1 MQMISF
7 HINGE
12 PAPQG
17 SKTAK
22 CINGKAIMW
31 ESSSKVKL
39 WRQLVDFQT
48 KIAIHNNKWQTLDQA
63 LSVEL
68 TFWLPKPKSV
78 TRFIPSVKPDLDKL
92 IRSTCDG
99 LKTGGLFTDDA
110 LIVEITARKFY
121 ATGSN
126 AQGCLVGV
134 KIV

>member
-1 MQMISF
+1 MIKF
-7 HINGE
+7 YINGE

-48 KIAIHNNKWQTLDQA
+48 KVAMHNNRWQMLDQP

-68 TFWLPKPKSV
+68 AFWLPKPKSV
-78 TRFIPSVKPDLDKL
+78 TRFVPSVKPDLDKL

-99 LKTGGLFTDDA
+99 LKTGGLYTDDA
-110 LIVEITARKFY
+110 LIVEITARKYY
-121 ATGSN
+121 ATESQK
-126 AQGCLVGV
+126 AGCSVGV

>member
-1 MQMISF
+1 MINF
-7 HINGE
+7 YINGE

-48 KIAIHNNKWQTLDQA
+48 KVAMHNNRWQMLDQP
-63 LSVEL
+63 LSIEL
-68 TFWLPKPKSV
+68 AFWLPKPKSV
-78 TRFIPSVKPDLDKL
+78 TRFVPSVKPDLDKL

-99 LKTGGLFTDDA
+99 LKTGGLYTDDA
-110 LIVEITARKFY
+110 LIVEITARKYY
-121 ATGSN
+121 ATES
-126 AQGCLVGV
+126 QKTGCSVGV

>member
-1 MQMISF
+1 MINLF
-7 HINGE
+7 INGE

-31 ESSSKVKL
+31 ESSTKVKL

-48 KIAIHNNKWQTLDQA
+48 KVAMHNNKWQMLDQP
-63 LSVEL
+63 LSIEL
-68 TFWLPKPKSV
+68 TFYLPKPKSV
-78 TRFIPSVKPDLDKL
+78 TRFVPSVKPDLDKL

-99 LKTGGLFTDDA
+99 LKTGGLYTDDA
-110 LIVEITARKFY
+110 LIVQILANKYY
-121 ATGSN
+121 ATN
-126 AQGCLVGV
+126 EVPVGCSVGV